1 VPTIEATAAN
11 PQQRDYQ
18 AQRSLKSLFT
28 QVGLALEPTKSVPPS
43 HSSIFLGV
51 KGGEVPRQNLTAL
64 SKGEQWAIKQLE
76 LLALVTAVTTFP
88 ELFKDRDCLV
98 YVDNVSCFRATVHGA
113 AKVEDMSEMAN
124 ALHIS
129 LARLRV
135 NAVFLHVP
143 GLANPADI
151 PSRIPFIPDGDTFK
165 LDPDRLEPEDKPCAA
180 FLSNAVWRALV
191 VPTPATLADLGSF
204 FDTHCVSYCIRAG
217 GMR

>member
-1 VPTIEATAAN
+1 MPTIEATAAT

-165 LDPDRLEPEDKPCAA
+165 LRQGRVDPDRLEPDNKPCVD
-180 FLSNAVWRALV
+180 FLCDAVWRAFV
-191 VPTPATLADLGSF
+191 VPTPATSADLGSF
-204 FDTHCVSYCIRAG
+204 LRHPLCVSVY
-217 GMR
+217 